1 MPLLITEL
9 MLGDVNTISIPTDA
23 IFTVSL
29 LMLFALLGYFFNR
42 ILSNNTNQFAQKIDD
57 DSNLEL
63 VKEKLKDQLTLES
76 TKLDQESLEKQSI
89 RKFNPLLP
97 SKVLGL
103 GSLAVAAMGGASL
116 LGLQH
121 IQKTYEGVSTS
132 RAIIQLDTQSTQSQ
146 LSMVKLKPLNKMQT
160 EIKKISYI
168 NPYLSTIKSSTDKN
182 VYKMKGQQIDNNL
195 HKSKFLIEGSNH
207 TVEEVKPISRNIA
220 MND

>member
-9 MLGDVNTISIPTDA
+9 ILGDVNTISIPTDA

-63 VKEKLKDQLTLES
+63 VKEKLEDQLTLEA
-76 TKLDQESLEKQSI
+76 TTLDQENLEKQSI
-89 RKFNPLLP
+89 RKLNPLLP

-103 GSLAVAAMGGASL
+103 GGLAVAAMGGASL

-132 RAIIQLDTQSTQSQ
+132 RAIIQLDTQAKQSQ
-146 LSMVKLKPLNKMQT
+146 LSVVNLKPLNKTQT

-168 NPYLSTIKSSTDKN
+168 NPSLSTIKSSTDKN
-182 VYKMKGQQIDNNL
+182 AYKVKGKHTDNNF
-195 HKSKFLIEGSNH
+195 SF
-207 TVEEVKPISRNIA
+207 
-220 MND
+220 

>member
-9 MLGDVNTISIPTDA
+9 MLGDVNTISISTDA

-57 DSNLEL
+57 DSKLEL

-132 RAIIQLDTQSTQSQ
+132 RAIIQLDTQSKQSQ
-146 LSMVKLKPLNKMQT
+146 LSVGKLKPLNKTQT
-160 EIKKISYI
+160 ELKKISYI
-168 NPYLSTIKSSTDKN
+168 NPSLSTIKSSTDKN
-182 VYKMKGQQIDNNL
+182 AYKVKGQHIDNNF
-195 HKSKFLIEGSNH
+195 SF
-207 TVEEVKPISRNIA
+207 
-220 MND
+220 

>member
-9 MLGDVNTISIPTDA
+9 ILGDVNTISIPTDA

-63 VKEKLKDQLTLES
+63 VKEKSEDQLTLES
-76 TKLDQESLEKQSI
+76 TTLDQESLEKQSI
-89 RKFNPLLP
+89 RKFNSLLP

-168 NPYLSTIKSSTDKN
+168 NPFLSTIKSSTDKN
-182 VYKMKGQQIDNNL
+182 AYKVKEQHIDNNF
-195 HKSKFLIEGSNH
+195 SF
-207 TVEEVKPISRNIA
+207 
-220 MND
+220 

>member
-29 LMLFALLGYFFNR
+29 LMLFALLGYFFDR
-42 ILSNNTNQFAQKIDD
+42 ISSNNTNQFAQKIDD

-63 VKEKLKDQLTLES
+63 VKEKLEDQLTLEA
-76 TKLDQESLEKQSI
+76 TTLDQENLEKQSI
-89 RKFNPLLP
+89 RKLNPLLP

-103 GSLAVAAMGGASL
+103 GGLAVAAMGGASL
-116 LGLQH
+116 LGMQH

-168 NPYLSTIKSSTDKN
+168 NPFLSTIKSSTDKN
-182 VYKMKGQQIDNNL
+182 AYKVKEQHIDNDF
-195 HKSKFLIEGSNH
+195 SF
-207 TVEEVKPISRNIA
+207 
-220 MND
+220 

>member
-9 MLGDVNTISIPTDA
+9 ILGDVNTISIPTDA

-29 LMLFALLGYFFNR
+29 LMLFALVGYFFNR

-63 VKEKLKDQLTLES
+63 VKEKLEDQLTLEA
-76 TKLDQESLEKQSI
+76 TTLDQENLEKQSI
-89 RKFNPLLP
+89 RKLNPLLP

-103 GSLAVAAMGGASL
+103 GGLAVAAMGGASL

-132 RAIIQLDTQSTQSQ
+132 RAIIQLDTQAKQSQ
-146 LSMVKLKPLNKMQT
+146 LSVVNLKPLNKTQT

-168 NPYLSTIKSSTDKN
+168 NPSLSTIKSSTDKN
-182 VYKMKGQQIDNNL
+182 VYKVKGQHIDNNF
-195 HKSKFLIEGSNH
+195 SF
-207 TVEEVKPISRNIA
+207 
-220 MND
+220 

>member
-9 MLGDVNTISIPTDA
+9 ILGDVNTISIPTDA

-29 LMLFALLGYFFNR
+29 LMLFALVGYFFNR

-63 VKEKLKDQLTLES
+63 VKEKLEDQLTLEA
-76 TKLDQESLEKQSI
+76 TTLDQENLEKQSI
-89 RKFNPLLP
+89 RKLNPLLP

-103 GSLAVAAMGGASL
+103 GGLAVAAMGGASL

-132 RAIIQLDTQSTQSQ
+132 RAIIQLDTQATQSQ
-146 LSMVKLKPLNKMQT
+146 LSVVNLKPLNKTQT
-160 EIKKISYI
+160 EVKKISYI
-168 NPYLSTIKSSTDKN
+168 NPSLSTIKSSTDKN
-182 VYKMKGQQIDNNL
+182 VYKVKGQHIDNNF
-195 HKSKFLIEGSNH
+195 SF
-207 TVEEVKPISRNIA
+207 
-220 MND
+220 

>member
-23 IFTVSL
+23 IFIVSL

-63 VKEKLKDQLTLES
+63 VKEKLEDQLTLEA
-76 TKLDQESLEKQSI
+76 TTLDQENLEKQSI
-89 RKFNPLLP
+89 RKLNPLLP

-146 LSMVKLKPLNKMQT
+146 LSMVKLKPLNKMQI

-168 NPYLSTIKSSTDKN
+168 NPLLSTIKSSTDQN
-182 VYKMKGQQIDNNL
+182 AYKVKEQHIDNNF
-195 HKSKFLIEGSNH
+195 SF
-207 TVEEVKPISRNIA
+207 
-220 MND
+220 

>member
-29 LMLFALLGYFFNR
+29 LMLFVLLGYFFNR

-63 VKEKLKDQLTLES
+63 VKEKLEDQLTLES
-76 TKLDQESLEKQSI
+76 TTLDQESLEKQSI

-146 LSMVKLKPLNKMQT
+146 LSMVKFKPLNKMQT

-168 NPYLSTIKSSTDKN
+168 NPFLSTIKSSTDKN
-182 VYKMKGQQIDNNL
+182 AYKVKEQHIDNNF
-195 HKSKFLIEGSNH
+195 SF
-207 TVEEVKPISRNIA
+207 
-220 MND
+220 

>member
-63 VKEKLKDQLTLES
+63 VKEKLEDQLTLEA
-76 TKLDQESLEKQSI
+76 TTLDQENLEKQTI
-89 RKFNPLLP
+89 RKLNPLLP
-97 SKVLGL
+97 SKVLGI
-103 GSLAVAAMGGASL
+103 GSLAVAAMGGASF

-121 IQKTYEGVSTS
+121 IQKVYEGVSTS
-132 RAIIQLDTQSTQSQ
+132 RAIIQLDTQAKQSQ
-146 LSMVKLKPLNKMQT
+146 LSVGKLKPLNKTQT

-168 NPYLSTIKSSTDKN
+168 NPSLSTIKSSTDKN
-182 VYKMKGQQIDNNL
+182 AYKVKGQYIDNNF
-195 HKSKFLIEGSNH
+195 SF
-207 TVEEVKPISRNIA
+207 
-220 MND
+220 

>member
-63 VKEKLKDQLTLES
+63 VKEKLEDQLTLEA
-76 TKLDQESLEKQSI
+76 TTLDQENLEKQRI
-89 RKFNPLLP
+89 RKLNPLLP
-97 SKVLGL
+97 SKVLGI
-103 GSLAVAAMGGASL
+103 GSLAFAAMGGASF

-121 IQKTYEGVSTS
+121 IQKAYEGVSTS
-132 RAIIQLDTQSTQSQ
+132 RAIIQLDTQATQSQ
-146 LSMVKLKPLNKMQT
+146 LSVVNLKPLNKTQT
-160 EIKKISYI
+160 EIKKITYI
-168 NPYLSTIKSSTDKN
+168 NPSLSTIKSSTDKN
-182 VYKMKGQQIDNNL
+182 VYKVKEQHIDNNF
-195 HKSKFLIEGSNH
+195 SF
-207 TVEEVKPISRNIA
+207 
-220 MND
+220 

>member
-23 IFTVSL
+23 IFIVSL

-63 VKEKLKDQLTLES
+63 VKEKLEDQLSLEA
-76 TKLDQESLEKQSI
+76 TTLDQESLEKQSI
-89 RKFNPLLP
+89 RKLNPLLP

-103 GSLAVAAMGGASL
+103 GSLAIAAMGGASL
-116 LGLQH
+116 FGLQH
-121 IQKTYEGVSTS
+121 IQKNYEGVSTS

-182 VYKMKGQQIDNNL
+182 AYKVKEQHIDNNF
-195 HKSKFLIEGSNH
+195 SF
-207 TVEEVKPISRNIA
+207 
-220 MND
+220 

>member
-63 VKEKLKDQLTLES
+63 VKEKLEDQLTLEA
-76 TKLDQESLEKQSI
+76 TTLDQENLEKQSI
-89 RKFNPLLP
+89 RKLNPLLP

-103 GSLAVAAMGGASL
+103 GGLAVAAMGGASL

-132 RAIIQLDTQSTQSQ
+132 RAIIQLDTQATQSQ
-146 LSMVKLKPLNKMQT
+146 LSVVNLKPLNKTQT

-168 NPYLSTIKSSTDKN
+168 NPSLSTIKSSTDKN
-182 VYKMKGQQIDNNL
+182 AYKVKGQYIDNNF
-195 HKSKFLIEGSNH
+195 SF
-207 TVEEVKPISRNIA
+207 
-220 MND
+220 

>member
-9 MLGDVNTISIPTDA
+9 ILGDVNTISIPTDA

-29 LMLFALLGYFFNR
+29 LMLFALVGYLFNR

-63 VKEKLKDQLTLES
+63 VKEKLEDQLTLEA
-76 TKLDQESLEKQSI
+76 TTLDQENLEKQSI
-89 RKFNPLLP
+89 RKLNPLLP

-103 GSLAVAAMGGASL
+103 GGLAVAAMGGASL

-132 RAIIQLDTQSTQSQ
+132 RAIIQLDTQAKKSQ
-146 LSMVKLKPLNKMQT
+146 LSVGKWKPLNKTQT

-168 NPYLSTIKSSTDKN
+168 NPSLSTIKSSTDKN
-182 VYKMKGQQIDNNL
+182 AYKVKGQYIDNNF
-195 HKSKFLIEGSNH
+195 SF
-207 TVEEVKPISRNIA
+207 
-220 MND
+220 

>member
-1 MPLLITEL
+1 MSLLIASQIT
-9 MLGDVNTISIPTDA
+9 GDINTISIPTDA
-23 IFTVSL
+23 IFIVFL

-168 NPYLSTIKSSTDKN
+168 NPFLSTIKSSTDKN
-182 VYKMKGQQIDNNL
+182 AYKVKEQHIDNNF
-195 HKSKFLIEGSNH
+195 SF
-207 TVEEVKPISRNIA
+207 
-220 MND
+220 

>member
-23 IFTVSL
+23 IFIVSL

-89 RKFNPLLP
+89 RKFNPVLP

-168 NPYLSTIKSSTDKN
+168 NPFLSTIKSSTDKN
-182 VYKMKGQQIDNNL
+182 AYKVKEQYIDNNF
-195 HKSKFLIEGSNH
+195 SF
-207 TVEEVKPISRNIA
+207 
-220 MND
+220 

>member
-23 IFTVSL
+23 IFIVSL

-76 TKLDQESLEKQSI
+76 TKLDQENLEKQSI

-168 NPYLSTIKSSTDKN
+168 NPFLSTIKSSTDKN
-182 VYKMKGQQIDNNL
+182 AYKVKEQHIDNNF
-195 HKSKFLIEGSNH
+195 SF
-207 TVEEVKPISRNIA
+207 
-220 MND
+220 

>member
-23 IFTVSL
+23 IFIVSL

-63 VKEKLKDQLTLES
+63 VKEKLEDQLTLES
-76 TKLDQESLEKQSI
+76 TTLDQESLEKQSI

-168 NPYLSTIKSSTDKN
+168 NPFLSTIKSSTDKN
-182 VYKMKGQQIDNNL
+182 AYKVKEQHIDNNF
-195 HKSKFLIEGSNH
+195 SF
-207 TVEEVKPISRNIA
+207 
-220 MND
+220 

>member
-42 ILSNNTNQFAQKIDD
+42 ISSNNTNQFAQKIDD

-63 VKEKLKDQLTLES
+63 VKEKLEDQLTLEA
-76 TKLDQESLEKQSI
+76 TTLDQENLEKQRI
-89 RKFNPLLP
+89 RKLNPLLP
-97 SKVLGL
+97 SKVLGI
-103 GSLAVAAMGGASL
+103 GSLAVAAMGGASF

-121 IQKTYEGVSTS
+121 IQKAYEGVSTS

-168 NPYLSTIKSSTDKN
+168 NPFLSTIKGSTDKN
-182 VYKMKGQQIDNNL
+182 AYKVKEQHIDNNF
-195 HKSKFLIEGSNH
+195 SF
-207 TVEEVKPISRNIA
+207 
-220 MND
+220 

>member
-9 MLGDVNTISIPTDA
+9 ILGDVNTISIPTDA

-29 LMLFALLGYFFNR
+29 LMLFALVGYFFNR

-63 VKEKLKDQLTLES
+63 VKEKLEDQLTLEA
-76 TKLDQESLEKQSI
+76 TTLDQENLEKQSI
-89 RKFNPLLP
+89 RKLNFLLP

-103 GSLAVAAMGGASL
+103 GGLAVTAMGGASL

-121 IQKTYEGVSTS
+121 IQKAYEGVSTS
-132 RAIIQLDTQSTQSQ
+132 RAIIQLDTQAKQSQ
-146 LSMVKLKPLNKMQT
+146 LSVGKLKPLNKTQT

-168 NPYLSTIKSSTDKN
+168 NPSLSTIKSSTDKN
-182 VYKMKGQQIDNNL
+182 AYKVKGQYIDNNF
-195 HKSKFLIEGSNH
+195 SF
-207 TVEEVKPISRNIA
+207 
-220 MND
+220 

>member
-23 IFTVSL
+23 IFTVFL

-42 ILSNNTNQFAQKIDD
+42 ISSNNTNQFAQKIDD

-63 VKEKLKDQLTLES
+63 VKEKLEDQLTLEA
-76 TKLDQESLEKQSI
+76 TTLDQENLEKQSI
-89 RKFNPLLP
+89 RKLNPLLP

-168 NPYLSTIKSSTDKN
+168 NPFLSTIKSSTDQN
-182 VYKMKGQQIDNNL
+182 AYKVKEQHIDNNF
-195 HKSKFLIEGSNH
+195 SF
-207 TVEEVKPISRNIA
+207 
-220 MND
+220 